1 MSGNRPIRNIYC
13 VGRNYRLHAAELGNA
28 VPDEPMLFTK
38 PDHALVALDGSEIAI
53 PGGRGEVH
61 YEMEIVVRAG
71 RAYEKGIRADE
82 LLDGMALG
90 LDLTLRDVQT
100 VLKQKGYPWLAAKG
114 FRKSAPIT
122 AFRPFPGTE
131 ALRLND
137 FVLMKN
143 DVEAQRGNAR
153 DMIFDLQALIDYCA
167 EHYGIG
173 EGDVLFTGTPAGVG
187 PVGDGDRFRLLYA
200 GEAWGSGTIRLV

>member
-38 PDHALVALDGSEIAI
+38 PDHALAALDGSEIAI
-53 PGGRGEVH
+53 PGSKGEVH
-61 YEMEIVVRAG
+61 YEMEIVVRVG
-71 RAYEKGIRADE
+71 RTYEKGIRADE

-90 LDLTLRDVQT
+90 LDLTLREVQN

-114 FRKSAPIT
+114 FRNSAPIT
-122 AFRPFPGTE
+122 AFRPFPGIAE
-131 ALRLND
+131 LRLND

-143 DVEAQRGNAR
+143 GVEAQRGNAV
-153 DMIFDLQALIDYCA
+153 DMIFNLQALIDYCA

-187 PVGDGDRFRLLYA
+187 PVADGDRFRLLYA
-200 GEAWGSGTIRLV
+200 GEPWGSGHIRLL